1 MEELKLLVERS
12 RDKRD
17 MDAFGKLVRRF
28 QDMALGY
35 AYSILGRFD
44 LAEDAAQEAFI
55 QAWGDLPKLRE
66 PAAFPGW
73 FKRIV
78 FKHCDR
84 LTRGARPSFVP
95 LDEASEVASEEPGPC
110 KRVEE
115 SETRATVLEAMH
127 GLPEG
132 ERTVTTLFY
141 INGYSQKDISA
152 FLEVPV
158 TTVNN
163 RLHASRKRLKE
174 RMLTMFGDEL
184 KSHVLQDE
192 FPERIRKLL
201 SLPKP
206 LEIEGHPIRE
216 LWDIFQGCFADFE
229 VVELGEIIPR
239 SISPIIETME
249 KHTFSVDQ
257 ERILRPEV
265 TSQLIEKWMRTSRK
279 PCKWITAGRMFRVT
293 PDESETRLRVHH
305 QAELFLVDEGLG
317 VDDLLECVRKAATGV
332 LSHAMYEVRDC
343 DMQFGFMTQSKDFH
357 ATWRGRMLEFGAGGA
372 GEPELLRRAGLDPE
386 RYSSVHFAFG
396 LERCALIRYDLDD
409 ARKLWLPPYVPASE

>member
-1 MEELKLLVERS
+1 MVELKLLVERAKR
-12 RDKRD
+12 RDI
-17 MDAFGKLVRRF
+17 DAFGKLVRRF

-84 LTRGARPSFVP
+84 LMRGNRPSFVP
-95 LDEASEVASEEPGPC
+95 LDEASEVASDEPGPC

-115 SETRATVLEAMH
+115 SETRATVLEAMR

-152 FLEVPV
+152 FLDVPV

-184 KSHVLQDE
+184 KNHTLQDE
-192 FPERIRKLL
+192 FPERIRRLL
-201 SLPKP
+201 SLPRP
-206 LEIEGHPIRE
+206 LEVEGHPVRE
-216 LWDIFQGCFADFE
+216 LWDMFRACFGDFE
-229 VVELGEIIPR
+229 VVDLGEIIPR
-239 SISPIIETME
+239 SISPIIEIIPE

-265 TSQLIEKWMRTSRK
+265 TSQLIERWMRTSRK
-279 PCKWITAGRMFRVT
+279 PCKWITAGRVFRN
-293 PDESETRLRVHH
+293 ESEIATRLEAFHH
-305 QAELFLVDEGLG
+305 AELFWVGEKLG
-317 VDDLLECVRKAATGV
+317 EEQLMSAVHLAAAKLMPGTEV
-332 LSHAMYEVRDC
+332 IVRDEPSVFPL
-343 DMQFGFMTQSKDFH
+343 MVTGKDFLSP
-357 ATWRGRMLEFGAGGA
+357 WRGTTLEYGAGGL
-372 GEPELLRRAGLDPE
+372 GDSELMAQAGLDPE
-386 RYSSVHFAFG
+386 RYGSIHFAFG
-396 LERCALIRYDLDD
+396 LERCALVRYDLDD
-409 ARKLWLPPYVPASE
+409 ARELWQPPYVPENVA